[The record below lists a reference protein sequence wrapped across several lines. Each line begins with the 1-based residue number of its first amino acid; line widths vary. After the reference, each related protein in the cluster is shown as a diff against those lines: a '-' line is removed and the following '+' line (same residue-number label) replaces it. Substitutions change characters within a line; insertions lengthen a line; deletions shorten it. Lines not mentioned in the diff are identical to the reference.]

1 VHVWDINYAFDAMDM
16 NHDWEITKGDLE
28 HAEENKRHRAEVFSV
43 LKKAQKKAKK
53 GGRRLDDFSEQQL
66 NDGLH

>member
-1 VHVWDINYAFDAMDM
+1 MGGNIFD
-16 NHDWEITKGDLE
+16 EGITKEELVNNQVELE
-28 HAEENKRHRAEVFSV
+28 LAEDRRAELKSI
-43 LKKAQKKAKK
+43 LKKEQKKQKK